1 MTQQTS
7 ILTPLQIAIVTGGTS
22 AERSISL
29 QSAENVAM
37 SLEARGHCVR
47 QFDLQFGLPDDI
59 RICDIVLPMAHG
71 TDAEDGT
78 LQSQLDFIE
87 VPWFGSS
94 AAASR
99 LTFDKAATRRMLEA
113 AGLPIPPGQAFAAT
127 TSLTSVNEYA
137 AELGFPVVVK
147 PTSQGSSV
155 GISIVNNAADLPA
168 AIQSAL
174 QWGTDY
180 LIERFIAGREIT
192 VPVVDDFVFPAV
204 EILPARRWFD
214 YEAKYE
220 DDATKYCVNPSSIS
234 PAVAAIVLT
243 ACQTCGVTG
252 ISRTDLRID
261 ENGQP
266 WILEINTIPG
276 MTSHSLVPMSAAA
289 LGLSIGE
296 IYEALLRKQLGQ
308 SLQLPWIRAKTHDP

>member
-1 MTQQTS
+1 MTQRS
-7 ILTPLQIAIVTGGTS
+7 PNLKPLRIALVTGGTS
-22 AERSISL
+22 AERAISL
-29 QSAENVAM
+29 QSAENVAVA
-37 SLEARGHCVR
+37 LEARGHQIR
-47 QFDLQFGLPDDI
+47 KFDLQFGFPDAI
-59 RICDIVLPMAHG
+59 RNCDVVLPMAHG
-71 TDAEDGT
+71 TGAEDGT
-78 LQSQLDFIE
+78 LQSQLDALE
-87 VPWFGSS
+87 VPWFGTS

-99 LTFDKAATRRMLEA
+99 LTFDKAATRNKLEA
-113 AGLPIPPGQAFAAT
+113 AGLPIPFGRAFDVESA
-127 TSLTSVNEYA
+127 LMMVKEYA
-137 AELGFPVVVK
+137 TELGFPVVVK

-155 GISIVNNAADLPA
+155 GVTIVGSHEELPA

-192 VPVVDDFVFPAV
+192 VPVVDDCVFPFV

-220 DDATKYCVNPSSIS
+220 DDATKYCVNPSNIS
-234 PAVAAIVLT
+234 PAVASIVLT

-261 ENGQP
+261 ESGRP

-289 LGLSIGE
+289 LGFSIGE

-308 SLQLPWIRAKTHDP
+308 RPQLPWFREENRGP

>member
-29 QSAENVAM
+29 QSAENVAL
-37 SLEARGHCVR
+37 SLKARGHQIR

-59 RICDIVLPMAHG
+59 RRCDIVLPMAHG

-78 LQSQLDFIE
+78 LQSQLDAMG

-99 LTFDKAATRRMLEA
+99 LTFDKAATRKKLEA
-113 AGLPIPPGQAFAAT
+113 AGLPIPPGQSFDAT
-127 TSLTSVNEYA
+127 TSFTSVTACA

-155 GISIVNNAADLPA
+155 GVTIVSCDADLPA
-168 AIQSAL
+168 AVQSAL
-174 QWGTDY
+174 QWGTSY

-204 EILPARRWFD
+204 EILPARQWFD

-220 DDATKYCVNPSSIS
+220 DDATKYCVNPSNIS
-234 PAVAAIVLT
+234 PAVATIALT
-243 ACQTCGVTG
+243 ACQTCGVIG

-261 ENGQP
+261 SNGRP

-296 IYEALLRKQLGQ
+296 IYEVLLRKQLGQ
-308 SLQLPWIRAKTHDP
+308 QPQLPWVKEENHDP